1 MVRDRQET
9 EQKLIAAAGRVL
21 ARDGFK
27 QLGINAIAR
36 EANLDKVLIYRYFDG
51 LAGLIDAYALQGDFW
66 PSPEELL
73 GEALPDFKRKP
84 LSAQLSQ
91 IVDNYAAGIRRRPLT
106 LQILAWEMVERN
118 EITMH
123 LEKVREKSGARLF
136 ELAWHDDKATADSQ
150 IDIEA
155 LMTLFSA
162 CTNYLAARSTSIR
175 IFNGI
180 DITEDAGWQ
189 RLTDMMKKICHSLL
203 Q

>member
-1 MVRDRQET
+1 MARDRKET
-9 EQKLIAAAGRVL
+9 EQRLVEAAGRVL

-27 QLGINAIAR
+27 KLGVNAIAR

-51 LAGLIDAYALQGDFW
+51 LSGLIDAYARQGDFW
-66 PSPEELL
+66 PSTEELL
-73 GEALPDFKRKP
+73 GEDLAEFKQRS
-84 LSAQLSQ
+84 LSDQLSQ

-118 EITMH
+118 ELTMH
-123 LEKVREKSGARLF
+123 LEKVREKSGAKLF
-136 ELAWHDDKATADSQ
+136 EWVWYDDKATADSQ

-175 IFNGI
+175 VFNGI
-180 DITEDAGWQ
+180 DISEEDGWQ
-189 RLTDMMKKICHSLL
+189 RLTNMMKKICHSLL
-203 Q
+203 